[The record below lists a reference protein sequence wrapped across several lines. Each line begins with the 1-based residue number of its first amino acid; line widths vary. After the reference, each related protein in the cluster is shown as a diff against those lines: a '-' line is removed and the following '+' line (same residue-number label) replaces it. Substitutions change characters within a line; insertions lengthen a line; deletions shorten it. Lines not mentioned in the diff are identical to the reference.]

1 MNDKLESTI
10 SVGASADSATGVP
23 CATGVSRA
31 VCAARAGSAPRAANT
46 SQTIDSTDS
55 IDSEEQNTC
64 IVRAHYDGQ
73 RRNPL
78 PEVSKESII
87 YIIDNNENML
97 DFLNLNPDRT
107 KIDEGCGFVVEVLDS
122 IYIVT
127 CSHIVVRSASRYTA
141 HFSIDQKTVCC
152 NLEVHCRIPE
162 LDIAI
167 MKPSNSDIIKSVP
180 KIVIDRQCIQDYLAK
195 RIDLERSIRTSEIP
209 GTIAVPCIKN
219 GRVRIERTE
228 FDSFEIVHSQ
238 IITSLINSV
247 PNISIPVES
256 LDIFDDIEEKYG
268 KTIKD
273 IGLSSGA
280 SDGTSD
286 GTSDGKSDESKDKTM
301 LAEIIARIKG
311 FSGSLVRIDGA
322 HAGIVMTI
330 DMEETDRG
338 MICSIKVLP
347 IDIVLTIVDNSV
359 RRHMTNIMG
368 VQIDYGV
375 FEASE
380 DGHEFHVISVLEN
393 SNRYTNGMK
402 DFWFTKGD
410 IVLSMDQMDF
420 AFNGRD
426 NVLEFTPYG
435 TEMPINAYALC
446 KANFDPNTEIGVTI
460 PRMYDRS
467 QKRITFNIMPVPYND
482 MYTIRIYHSKE
493 IYWHGFLF
501 VELSEEMIRFYESIG
516 MELLDSHQHCRTS
529 ANGEKIVLLFNY
541 DSRQR
546 RAIDMSYARTRYPS
560 TDDYR
565 KVVQA
570 NQKDGKYYFYHLE
583 KVSSR
588 NVSSLDDLHRI
599 IKQIGTTKQKKV
611 TLQIKGSDDVAKLL
625 LRV

>member
-1 MNDKLESTI
+1 MNDKLESTV
-10 SVGASADSATGVP
+10 SVGASAESVTGMASV
-23 CATGVSRA
+23 
-31 VCAARAGSAPRAANT
+31 GSAPRAANT
-46 SQTIDSTDS
+46 GQTIDN

-78 PEVSKESII
+78 PEVSKESMI

-97 DFLNLNPDRT
+97 DFLNLNPDRA

-122 IYIVT
+122 IYIIT

-141 HFSIDQKTVCC
+141 HFLIDQKTVCC

-180 KIVIDRQCIQDYLAK
+180 KIVIDRQCIQDYLTK
-195 RIDLERSIRTSEIP
+195 RIDLERSTRTSEIP
-209 GTIAVPCIKN
+209 GTITVPCIKD

-273 IGLSSGA
+273 IGM
-280 SDGTSD
+280 SDGA
-286 GTSDGKSDESKDKTM
+286 SDGKSDESKDRTM
-301 LAEIIARIKG
+301 LAEVIARIKG

-330 DMEETDRG
+330 DMDETDRG

-380 DGHEFHVISVLEN
+380 NGHEFHVISVLEN

-402 DFWFTKGD
+402 DFWFTKDD

-426 NVLEFTPYG
+426 NVLEITPYG

-493 IYWHGFLF
+493 IYWYGFLF

-516 MELLDSHQHCRTS
+516 MELLNSHQHCRTS

-541 DSRQR
+541 DSRQK
-546 RAIDMSYARTRYPS
+546 RAIDMLYARTRYPS

-583 KVSSR
+583 KVSGR
-588 NVSSLDDLHRI
+588 NVNSLDDLHRI

-611 TLQIKGSDDVAKLL
+611 TLQIKGNDDVAKLL
-625 LRV
+625 LHV